1 MAICRDV
8 KHPNPQGFSVFKRE
22 GRWLRNEEEGSCPTS
37 SLTYI
42 DHFLFS
48 LFKISPYS
56 SVSSIVILSEL
67 RSLDRAPKRGEKKKN
82 QGKKKKKNPTFTSPN
97 PSFPSPS
104 TPAYMRK
111 KTQREEIV
119 LQARKD
125 TRLKRTPWDTCSFG

>member
-8 KHPNPQGFSVFKRE
+8 KHLNPQGFSVFKRE

-42 DHFLFS
+42 DHLLFS

-82 QGKKKKKNPTFTSPN
+82 QGKKKKNPHLYLPK
-97 PSFPSPS
+97 PILPVSFYPCI
-104 TPAYMRK
+104 Y
-111 KTQREEIV
+111 EEEDPD
-119 LQARKD
+119 R
-125 TRLKRTPWDTCSFG
+125 RNRTTGS